1 MTWIQAVSILT
12 WLAAAGI
19 AAAPGAET
27 REGYVL
33 PVGCKSSRETKSA
46 AEAHT
51 TKCALEL
58 ECVVTGYGLFVDG
71 KFFEFDD
78 EGDQTALK
86 YFRETKKSGD
96 HLVSV
101 AGDFSGAEVRV
112 TSLEPVSR

>member
-1 MTWIQAVSILT
+1 MSWLQAVSMLM
-12 WLAAAGI
+12 WLAVPGSP
-19 AAAPGAET
+19 AAPEAET
-27 REGYVL
+27 REGHVL

-58 ECVVTGYGLFVDG
+58 ECVVTGYGLLVEG

-78 EGDQTALK
+78 EGDQKALK
-86 YFRETKKSGD
+86 YFRETKKSKD

-101 AGDFSGAEVRV
+101 TGDFSGAEVQV
-112 TSLEPVSR
+112 NSLEAVSK

>member
-1 MTWIQAVSILT
+1 MSWIQAMSMWT
-12 WLAAAGI
+12 WLATAGTQ
-19 AAAPGAET
+19 AAPEAEA

-58 ECVVTGYGLFVDG
+58 ECVVTGYGLLVGG

-78 EGDQTALK
+78 EGNQTALK
-86 YFRETKKSGD
+86 YFRETQKTED
-96 HLVSV
+96 HLVKV
-101 AGDFSGAEVRV
+101 TGDFSGEEVRV
-112 TSLEPVSR
+112 KSLESVSP